1 MALGQYDSL
10 EAPREQ
16 LRLKTNGEYEEAF
29 RDVFQEAVT
38 SKLRTFRQVGAS
50 LSGGLDSGAV
60 IGFAASPLLKEG
72 KSLHTYS
79 YVPSPDFV
87 DWTSRRMVADETPY
101 IQAAVRHVGNITHND
116 LDFPGRNS
124 FEEID
129 DLIGLLE
136 APYKFFENS
145 FWIKG
150 ILEKAQQDG
159 VGVLLTGARGNYSI
173 SWGPAMD
180 YYAKL
185 LRKLRW
191 FRFYRELKHYGRHMN
206 IGRSRLLPIIG
217 KQAFPYATRSF
228 YSRRPKNEIPHVI
241 HPDLAART
249 NVFEKLKHHDV
260 GLEGASFDEFEARD
274 YQFGNL
280 ATSNHQGT
288 SITKFSLR
296 YSVWERDPTADPRV
310 VRFCLSVPI
319 EQYVQNG
326 MDRSLVRRATESYLP
341 DDIRLNQR
349 VRGVQGA
356 DWIHR
361 MIPTW
366 RFFIEELRM
375 LCRDPVASHYL
386 NVDQIKASLEKIGH
400 APKPEYAYDAD
411 ARLLMRALIAYRFLR
426 QFQ

>member
-1 MALGQYDSL
+1 M
-10 EAPREQ
+10 
-16 LRLKTNGEYEEAF
+16 
-29 RDVFQEAVT
+29 
-38 SKLRTFRQVGAS
+38 
-50 LSGGLDSGAV
+50 
-60 IGFAASPLLKEG
+60 
-72 KSLHTYS
+72 
-79 YVPSPDFV
+79 
-87 DWTSRRMVADETPY
+87 
-101 IQAAVRHVGNITHND
+101 
-116 LDFPGRNS
+116 
-124 FEEID
+124 
-129 DLIGLLE
+129 IGLLE
-136 APYKFFENS
+136 SPYKFFENS

-260 GLEGASFDEFEARD
+260 GLEGTSFDEFEARD

-296 YSVWERDPTADPRV
+296 YCVWERDPTADPRV

-326 MDRSLVRRATESYLP
+326 MDRSLVRRATEIVFARRHTVKPTSPRRPRSGLDSSHDSDMALLYRRAAEALP
-341 DDIRLNQR
+341 RSCRLALLER
-349 VRGVQGA
+349 GA
-356 DWIHR
+356 DQGIAR
-361 MIPTW
+361 ENRPCPQAGVRLRYGCQVIDAGLNCLPVPPAIPVS
-366 RFFIEELRM
+366 ELYER
-375 LCRDPVASHYL
+375 R
-386 NVDQIKASLEKIGH
+386 
-400 APKPEYAYDAD
+400 
-411 ARLLMRALIAYRFLR
+411 
-426 QFQ
+426 